1 MPNIPANRVAAIF
14 AVVAGV
20 LGALAPIVAD
30 IDTSSVAGM
39 IGGLVL
45 ILATV
50 DRFLK
55 GSQAHE
61 HQQALANTAHRDEL
75 DGAASTASIEDPEA
89 DDVPLEDLP
98 TDDEELAAP
107 PPDAGDYPATH
118 DGPGQR

>member
-14 AVVAGV
+14 AVVAGIA
-20 LGALAPIVAD
+20 GALAPIIAEL
-30 IDTSSVAGM
+30 DTSSVAGM

-61 HQQALANTAHRDEL
+61 HQQALANTAHRSAL
-75 DGAASTASIEDPEA
+75 FGSGQVSISLSEDPEV
-89 DDVPLEDLP
+89 DDVPADELP
-98 TDDEELAAP
+98 SDEEELAAP
-107 PPDAGDYPATH
+107 PPRSMGY
-118 DGPGQR
+118 